1 MKVFVEYYERS
12 IIENSLLIENFY
24 PKSLSPV
31 HISGT
36 EVFYLCL
43 TLSPLAFDK
52 IFFLFYTETTFT
64 CNRYLCNQ
72 K

>member
-36 EVFYLCL
+36 EVFYLRLHL
-43 TLSPLAFDK
+43 TK
-52 IFFLFYTETTFT
+52 YFFYSILEQRLHAIGIYATK
-64 CNRYLCNQ
+64 NNAP
-72 K
+72 